1 MKLRTVAVLLL
12 VAMLV
17 VPTPAAAVTRGEP
30 DLSLVLSD
38 NRVTAGESTTLTV
51 SVVNSGEADLVEQT
65 IPTERNIVTT
75 ARGTTLEMSAG
86 DAPIEVLTNEVA
98 VGSVGTQAPV
108 PARFD
113 ISVDEDAKPG
123 TYDVPVE
130 VSYAYTNQIAGD
142 PPNRVQSEETVTE
155 TIDVTIRVTEQA
167 TFEVVSAET
176 DAPVGATGEVTV
188 SVENTGNEAA
198 SDASFAL
205 QSKNSDLTFGGSPTA
220 ESYVGEW
227 EAGEVREFTFAARVG
242 GDAERRPLALAG
254 TISYEDADGVPQQE
268 SLSLGVVPAA
278 EQTFTA
284 RTVSTTA
291 APGDTGRLTVE
302 LTNTADRTLRD
313 ASVSLQSPNAG
324 LTFGGSPSA
333 SSFVG
338 EWGPGESREVT
349 VESTFAP
356 SAEDRSFTVDAT
368 VSYTGADGRTARA
381 DPVTVS
387 VLPAAE
393 QTFSAEVTS
402 VTASTGDSGRL
413 TLSLTNTG
421 ERAVSDATVSVQS
434 TNAGLT
440 FGGSPS
446 ATSFVGEWAPGESRE
461 VTVEASFA
469 GTAEE
474 RSYTVDTTVAYED
487 VDGTDAQSAPVR
499 VGVTPAAEQS
509 FSLASTDA
517 TLRVGE
523 EGTLTGEVVNDGPG
537 EIENAVLVLQPV
549 SSNVDTPETE
559 YAVGDLAPGESV
571 AFEYAVEVSS
581 EARDGP
587 RQFTYRLQY
596 DDADGEAR
604 QSDPLYARHGIGPQ
618 RQVFDVDSNVSVQAG
633 SSTTM
638 ELTVTNNDEQEL
650 TDVTAKIFADSPI
663 TVDDDEAFVDS
674 IPPGESRTLLF
685 SISAAGS
692 ATAKDYPVSMD
703 FQYTEPDGDT
713 KLSDTYQIPVSV
725 TASEGGGIL
734 STVPLGVGG
743 LGVGAAVLLLGG
755 VAFAVRGRR
764 P

>member
-1 MKLRTVAVLLL
+1 MRLRTVAVLLL

-30 DLSLVLSD
+30 DISLVLSE
-38 NRVTAGESTTLTV
+38 NRVTPGETTSLTV
-51 SVVNSGEADLVEQT
+51 TVVNSGEADLVEQT
-65 IPTERNIVTT
+65 IPTERSVVTT
-75 ARGTTLEMSAG
+75 ARGLTLNMSAG
-86 DAPIEVLTNEVA
+86 DAPIEVQTNEVA

-108 PARFD
+108 PAQFG
-113 ISVDEDAKPG
+113 IQVDADAKPG
-123 TYDVPVE
+123 TYEVPVE
-130 VSYAYTNQIAGD
+130 VSYAYTGQIAGD
-142 PPNRVQSEETVTE
+142 PPNRVQSERKVTE
-155 TIDVTIRVTEQA
+155 TIDVTLRVTEQA
-167 TFEVVSAET
+167 TFEVVSSQT
-176 DAPVGATGEVTV
+176 DAPVGGTGAVV
-188 SVENTGNEAA
+188 VAVENTGNEAA
-198 SDASFAL
+198 SAASLAL

-220 ESYVGEW
+220 ESFVGEW
-227 EAGEVREFTFAARVG
+227 ASGEVRTFTFAARVG
-242 GDAERRPLALAG
+242 ADAERRPLALDA
-254 TISYEDADGVPQQE
+254 TVDYEDSDAVPQQE
-268 SLSLGVVPAA
+268 RLSFGVVPAA
-278 EQTFTA
+278 EQTFA
-284 RTVSTTA
+284 AQVS
-291 APGDTGRLTVE
+291 E
-302 LTNTADRTLRD
+302 
-313 ASVSLQSPNAG
+313 
-324 LTFGGSPSA
+324 
-333 SSFVG
+333 
-338 EWGPGESREVT
+338 
-349 VESTFAP
+349 
-356 SAEDRSFTVDAT
+356 
-368 VSYTGADGRTARA
+368 
-381 DPVTVS
+381 
-387 VLPAAE
+387 
-393 QTFSAEVTS
+393 

-421 ERAVSDATVSVQS
+421 ERAVSAATVTLQS

-446 ATSFVGEWAPGESRE
+446 ASSFVGEWAPGESRE
-461 VTVEASFA
+461 VTVEATF
-469 GTAEE
+469 GPNAEE
-474 RSYTVDTTVAYED
+474 RSYAVDATVDYENG
-487 VDGTDAQSAPVR
+487 DGTDARSSPVT
-499 VGVTPAAEQS
+499 VGVLPATEQS
-509 FSLASTDA
+509 FSLASTGA

-523 EGTLTGEVVNDGPG
+523 EGTLSGEVVNDGPG

-549 SSNVDTPETE
+549 SANVDTPETE

-604 QSDPLYARHGIGPQ
+604 ESDALYARHEIGPK

-638 ELTVTNNDEQEL
+638 EITVTNNGEQEL
-650 TDVTAKIFADSPI
+650 TDVTAKLFADSPI

-674 IPPGESRTLLF
+674 IPAGESRTLLF

-725 TASEGGGIL
+725 TAREGGGIL
-734 STVPLGVGG
+734 STVPFGVGG
-743 LGVGAAVLLLGG
+743 LGIGAAVLLLGG